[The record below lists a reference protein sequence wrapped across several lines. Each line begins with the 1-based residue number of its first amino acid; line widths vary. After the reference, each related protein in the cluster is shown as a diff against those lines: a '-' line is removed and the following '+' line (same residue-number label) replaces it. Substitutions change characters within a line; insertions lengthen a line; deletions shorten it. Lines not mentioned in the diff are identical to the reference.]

1 MDYRKSDSIIDNG
14 TCYSFVNLDVQD
26 LHIACTVRTM
36 SGIIAHATR
45 EVLWEIPPLSILSI
59 NERSGNFLFPSLS

>member
-1 MDYRKSDSIIDNG
+1 MDYRKRDSIIDNG

-36 SGIIAHATR
+36 SGIIAHVTR
-45 EVLWEIPPLSILSI
+45 KLLWEI
-59 NERSGNFLFPSLS
+59 F